1 MPNCL
6 LFMAWD
12 NNSCPSRAGTWISVI
27 HKSNNFGHQNHLN
40 CYICW
45 YILKDDGSRTNS
57 SVIPHINSLN
67 GQVKTCLDKFPNIS
81 QHITSIQPGPNPP
94 KSIRG
99 HKWTAL
105 FSSSVAQWC
114 QLLCLGNHHEQI
126 PANEFEE
133 ITWCFNGVVFMF
145 SCLFHVVLTFL
156 QIYISK
162 FICLMEHHWW
172 CYVIQS

>member
-81 QHITSIQPGPNPP
+81 HPSNLVQIHQNPSEATSGRHSFHPVWLNDASYYVWEIIMS
-94 KSIRG
+94 KSRPMNLRRSPDVS
-99 HKWTAL
+99 TVL
-105 FSSSVAQWC
+105 FS
-114 QLLCLGNHHEQI
+114 
-126 PANEFEE
+126 
-133 ITWCFNGVVFMF
+133 CFLVFSMW
-145 SCLFHVVLTFL
+145 
-156 QIYISK
+156 Y
-162 FICLMEHHWW
+162 
-172 CYVIQS
+172 